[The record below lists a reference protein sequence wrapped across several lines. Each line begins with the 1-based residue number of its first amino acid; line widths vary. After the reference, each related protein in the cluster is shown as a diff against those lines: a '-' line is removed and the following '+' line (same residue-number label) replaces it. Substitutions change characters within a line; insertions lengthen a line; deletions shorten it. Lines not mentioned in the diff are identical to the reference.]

1 LAFAQIIKGERKI
14 LKNKN
19 LAILFALLLTASMTT
34 SIVFLPSTNAHT
46 PGINIPTYT
55 FCSVSPNPIGAG
67 QQVNVNF
74 WVNQPPPTASAQ
86 YGDRW
91 GNMTVMVT
99 HPDGTTETLGP
110 LHLTQPE
117 VIHSLHSHRHW
128 QLYFPNVVWRT
139 NINRSKLGTGD
150 THFRTFC

>member
-1 LAFAQIIKGERKI
+1 M

-19 LAILFALLLTASMTT
+19 LAILFAVLLTASMTT
-34 SIVFLPSTNAHT
+34 SIVFLPSANAHT

-55 FCSVSPNPIGAG
+55 FCSVSPNPIGVG
-67 QQVNVNF
+67 QSVNVNF

-91 GNMTVMVT
+91 GNMTVIVT

-110 LHLTQPE
+110 FT
-117 VIHSLHSHRHW
+117 SDATGGSHTVYTPSALATTLSRCPLVDKH
-128 QLYFPNVVWRT
+128 
-139 NINRSKLGTGD
+139 
-150 THFRTFC
+150 